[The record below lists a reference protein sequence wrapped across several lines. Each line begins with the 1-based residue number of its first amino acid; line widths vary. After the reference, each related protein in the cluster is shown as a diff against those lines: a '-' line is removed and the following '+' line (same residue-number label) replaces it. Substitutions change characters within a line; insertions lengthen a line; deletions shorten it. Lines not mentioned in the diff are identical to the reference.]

1 MNAKTNYS
9 LVGLFVIMSIVLIFV
24 FVIWLIRPTD
34 DKELTSFK
42 IYFTESVSGLNIDS
56 PVKYRGVTVGKVT
69 KMSINLANI
78 EEIEVNILVDKD
90 APIKIDTV
98 AKLKAQGIT
107 GLSYIDLS
115 QGSKKAPLLHDG
127 KKDIPV
133 IKSVP
138 SFLVK
143 VEESFGSVSV
153 NLSNLM
159 ESTQLL
165 LREENQVEITKILK
179 HLAATMAKF
188 DKTLNAQS
196 IDDFHKLLASARS
209 TVEKMDKTMPKVDSF
224 IDKSVDFEARVS
236 TALTSISGSYL
247 TIASAMAVFE
257 ERNKNGDYSMKE
269 STAEPMKQFQITMRE
284 MQTTLNEINLL
295 LARFG
300 DSPSDMLL
308 QSEEPNIGPGE
319 KK

>member
-9 LVGLFVIMSIVLIFV
+9 IVGLFVIMSIVLIFV
-24 FVIWLIRPTD
+24 FVIWLVKPTD
-34 DKELTSFK
+34 DRELTSFK

-56 PVKYRGVTVGKVT
+56 PVKYRGVTIGKVT
-69 KMSINLANI
+69 SMHINPTNI
-78 EEIEVNILVDKD
+78 EEIQVDILVDKS
-90 APIKIDTV
+90 APIKTDTV

-107 GLSYIDLS
+107 GLNYIDLS
-115 QGSKKAPLLHDG
+115 QGSETTPLLCEENEED
-127 KKDIPV
+127 PV

-153 NLSNLM
+153 NLSKTLHAT
-159 ESTQLL
+159 SVL

-179 HLAATMAKF
+179 RLSSTM
-188 DKTLNAQS
+188 DKVDTALNETSVRNFQ
-196 IDDFHKLLASARS
+196 KLLVSARS
-209 TVEKMDKTMPKVDSF
+209 SVEKIDKTMPKVDKF
-224 IDKSVDFEARVS
+224 IDQSVDFENRVAN
-236 TALTSISGSYL
+236 ALGSISKSYL
-247 TIASAMAVFE
+247 TIASSLAVFE

-284 MQTTLNEINLL
+284 MQLTLTEINLM

-300 DSPSDMLL
+300 DSPSNLLL

-319 KK
+319 K

>member
-1 MNAKTNYS
+1 M
-9 LVGLFVIMSIVLIFV
+9 VGFFVIMSIVLIFV
-24 FVIWLIRPTD
+24 FVIWLVKPTD
-34 DKELTSFK
+34 DKEQTLFK

-56 PVKYRGVTVGKVT
+56 PVKYRGVTIGKVT
-69 KMSINLANI
+69 KMSINPVNI
-78 EEIEVNILVDKD
+78 EEIEVDILVDRD
-90 APIKIDTV
+90 SPIKTDTV

-107 GLSYIDLS
+107 GLNYIDLS
-115 QGSKKAPLLHDG
+115 QGSKNAPLLCENG
-127 KKDIPV
+127 EEILV

-159 ESTQLL
+159 ESTQVL
-165 LREENQVEITKILK
+165 LRAENQEEFTKILRS
-179 HLAATMAKF
+179 LASTMAKF
-188 DKTLNAQS
+188 DKTLNEKS
-196 IDDFHKLLASARS
+196 IDDFHKLIASARS

-224 IDKSVDFEARVS
+224 IDKSVDFERRVS
-236 TALTSISGSYL
+236 TALTSISGSYT

-269 STAEPMKQFQITMRE
+269 STAEPMKQFQMTMRE
-284 MQTTLNEINLL
+284 MQVTLNEINLL

-300 DSPSDMLL
+300 DSPSNILL

-319 KK
+319 K